1 MTTTGRTFL
10 LFSNAGT
17 GAEIGA
23 GVQAGASASYS
34 PQLALGT
41 EDDALLQISAED
53 GTPTFNMF
61 IQGRLRPELP
71 WTDLIPVV
79 DQDDLASNDSL
90 LIACPMAPYMR
101 VFVAANADTTAG
113 NLTVYVLN

>member
-1 MTTTGRTFL
+1 MTPTGRTFL

-17 GAEIGA
+17 GAESGA
-23 GVQAGASASYS
+23 GTQAGASASYS
-34 PQLALGT
+34 PQLALDT
-41 EDDALLQISAED
+41 DEDALLQISAED

-61 IQGRLRPELP
+61 IQGRLRPDLP

-79 DQDDLASNDSL
+79 TQAALTSNDSL
-90 LIACPMAPYMR
+90 LIPCPLAPYMR
-101 VFVAANADTTAG
+101 VFVSANTDTTAG

>member
-23 GVQAGASASYS
+23 GSESGSSASFS
-34 PQLALGT
+34 PQLALDT
-41 EDDALLQISAED
+41 DEDAIVQVSATD
-53 GTPTFNMF
+53 GTPTFTLQ

-71 WTDLIPVV
+71 WTILKTYTQADIT
-79 DQDDLASNDSL
+79 ANDSF
-90 LIACPMAPYMR
+90 IDTCPLTPYMR
-101 VFVAANADTTAG
+101 VFVGTNADTTAG